1 MKFLRQIRDNT
12 PRALAREQ
20 IRRLL
25 ASGGLRHG
33 DQLPTYA
40 ELCDRLGVSLLTVQ
54 RAMGDLAKL
63 GLVYRLHGKGC
74 YVGKAIAGGP
84 RPLSQVGLVFNASIT
99 QLLQAPY
106 LNLMLTGIL
115 TACNARNI
123 DLTILSLKTAQ
134 GQIRPAQ
141 LAAQVDA
148 VILLGI
154 ANEDYAL
161 AFAVTHTPLVILDNC
176 FPSIP
181 VDTVVLDNATA
192 VCSVMRHLIGLGH
205 RRIAFL
211 AGCTSNPFTD
221 TRMESSDS
229 RERRAVYL
237 SEMKAAGLSDEIR
250 VIEAT
255 GDQENEAVAAAKN
268 PLSPTAFV
276 VDDAPGAARLCHRL
290 TAAGLRVPQD
300 VSVAGTAGTDKENLA
315 ATPPVTYC
323 RADFF
328 AMGVQAIEMLE
339 HRCRETKP
347 LEPAI
352 SRIPVEFVPGATTA
366 APAPEA

>member
-1 MKFLRQIRDNT
+1 MRFLRQIRDNT

-20 IRRLL
+20 IHRLL
-25 ASGGLRHG
+25 ASGGLRRG

-74 YVGKAIAGGP
+74 YVGKAIAEGP

-106 LNLMLTGIL
+106 LNLILTGL
-115 TACNARNI
+115 LNACNARNI

-134 GQIRPAQ
+134 GQIRPTQ
-141 LAAQVDA
+141 LATQVDA

-161 AFAVTHTPLVILDNC
+161 EFANTHTPLVILDNC

-181 VDTVVLDNATA
+181 VDTVVLDNAAA
-192 VCSVMRHLIGLGH
+192 VRLVMRHLFDLGH
-205 RRIAFL
+205 RRIAYL
-211 AGCTSNPFTD
+211 AGCTANPFTD

-229 RERRAVYL
+229 RERRAEYL

-250 VIEAT
+250 VFEASD
-255 GDQENEAVAAAKN
+255 DQEDEAVAAAKS
-268 PLSPTAFV
+268 PLSPTVFLA
-276 VDDAPGAARLCHRL
+276 DDAPGAMNLCHRL

-300 VSVAGTAGTDKENLA
+300 VSVAGTVGTDKENLA
-315 ATPPVTYC
+315 TIPSATYC
-323 RADFF
+323 KADFT
-328 AMGVQAIEMLE
+328 AMGHKAIELLE
-339 HRCRETKP
+339 RRCRSTGP

-352 SRIPVEFVPGATTA
+352 NRLPVEFVPGATTA

>member
-1 MKFLRQIRDNT
+1 MRFLRQIRDNT

-74 YVGKAIAGGP
+74 YVGKAIAEGP

-99 QLLQAPY
+99 HLLQAQY
-106 LNLMLTGIL
+106 LNLMLTGL
-115 TACNARNI
+115 LNACNARNM
-123 DLTILSLKTAQ
+123 DLTILSLRTAQ
-134 GQIRPAQ
+134 GQIRPTQ
-141 LAAQVDA
+141 LATQVDA
-148 VILLGI
+148 VILLGV

-161 AFAVTHTPLVILDNC
+161 EFANTHTPLVIVDNY

-192 VCSVMRHLIGLGH
+192 VRAVMRHLIGLGH
-205 RRIAFL
+205 RRIAYL

-229 RERRAVYL
+229 QERRLEYL

-250 VIEAT
+250 VFDAT
-255 GDQENEAVAAAKN
+255 GDQEEKTVAAAKS
-268 PLSPTAFV
+268 PLSPTAFL
-276 VDDAPGAARLCHRL
+276 VDDAPGATSLCHRL

-300 VSVAGTAGTDKENLA
+300 VSVAGTVGTDKENLTA
-315 ATPPVTYC
+315 IPPMTYC
-323 RADFF
+323 KADFY
-328 AMGVQAIEMLE
+328 AMGYQAIEVLE
-339 HRCRETKP
+339 RRCRETKP
-347 LEPAI
+347 SKPVITRL
-352 SRIPVEFVPGATTA
+352 PVEFVPGATTA

>member
-1 MKFLRQIRDNT
+1 MRFLRQIRDET

-25 ASGGLRHG
+25 ASGGLRRG

-54 RAMGDLAKL
+54 RAMGDLAKQ

-74 YVGKAIAGGP
+74 YVGKAIADGP

-161 AFAVTHTPLVILDNC
+161 EFAVTHTPLVILDNC
-176 FPSIP
+176 FPSIK

-192 VCSVMRHLIGLGH
+192 VRSVMRHLIGLGH

-211 AGCTSNPFTD
+211 AGCTANPFTD
-221 TRMESSDS
+221 TIMESSDS
-229 RERRAVYL
+229 RERRAEYL

-250 VIEAT
+250 VFEAS
-255 GDQENEAVAAAKN
+255 GDQEDEAVAAAKS

-276 VDDAPGAARLCHRL
+276 VDDAPGAMNLCHRL

-300 VSVAGTAGTDKENLA
+300 VSVAGTVGTDKENL
-315 ATPPVTYC
+315 TSSPLVTYC
-323 RADFF
+323 KADFY
-328 AMGVQAIEMLE
+328 AMGFHTIEVLE
-339 HRCRETKP
+339 RCCRETKP
-347 LEPAI
+347 SNPVF
-352 SRIPVEFVPGATTA
+352 SRIPVEFVTGATTA
-366 APAPEA
+366 APPSGA